1 MTDKAV
7 QLIFGFIRI
16 QYHHNLAIC
25 QLLMASPFFHHCGF
39 PNMSLHPPP
48 DYQHVAPFPNM
59 ETTLASRAK
68 RGPED
73 DVQFV
78 AAHPVKKFR
87 DDGEQSQTVDQQA
100 IGVASLTC
108 QNSSSPLSHAGVSA
122 SPPLGRPTRGSS
134 LPTMDNFTFPPL
146 NSEIPSQTS
155 QSSPLLSPRQLPPLA
170 MPNHAHATT
179 EMPAA
184 GSIPQAKAIVPWQMP
199 CLPPN
204 LVPSNQS
211 TSSSQSAGFVP
222 FQPPLCEQSQ
232 AVREQDESRQSSG
245 VTKEPGLSWAHQDNV
260 GCQGQETS
268 QNPGFPAIRE
278 VPGAEPHQSKSP
290 HDASKQAE
298 QPPAHG
304 VVPSSSSSEAQ
315 SGLQLSA
322 PTTKEAGSEA
332 HSQEALDGA
341 NTQLS
346 HPQPPPPKAPCLA
359 CEQSRQHNMFIPGH
373 GHLTGHQPQSP
384 YPWYVPGATQQ
395 HMHMGTGYNMAA
407 NASQN
412 IQPRAHPTPASHA
425 PLGYILPPHV
435 QSQMPM
441 TLARPFA
448 SAGMSGSESL
458 QSILLQNQG
467 QQVPPGQQVP
477 HLSSTYSQQMTQPQY
492 MQSQLHPFHQ
502 PLVLPRSFLAP
513 SLVAPTQTAAAPPQP
528 SPTPSIARAPTPPEP
543 REHSPNLIVDIAE
556 TCEDSFPWEEVAQR
570 HNVSRQ
576 KVVETFS
583 AVVQLPLLRCTT
595 DKRRHGNLA
604 TSRLRQYTK
613 AKRDVEAAKASSST
627 SQPSPTATS
636 AASSQAQ
643 SHGDRAIL
651 PVVWEMA
658 NTMAPLGLPPAIA
671 NGLAGAWQR

>member
-1 MTDKAV
+1 M
-7 QLIFGFIRI
+7 RI
-16 QYHHNLAIC
+16 QFHHTLAIC
-25 QLLMASPFFHHCGF
+25 QLLMASPFFHHGGF
-39 PNMSLHPPP
+39 SNMSLHSPP

-59 ETTLASRAK
+59 ETTLATRAK

-78 AAHPVKKFR
+78 AAHPVKKLR
-87 DDGEQSQTVDQQA
+87 DGREQPQIVGQQA
-100 IGVASLTC
+100 TGVASLTS
-108 QNSSSPLSHAGVSA
+108 QNSSSPLSHAGVST
-122 SPPLGRPTRGSS
+122 SPPPWGTTRGSS

-155 QSSPLLSPRQLPPLA
+155 QSSPLLSPRQLPSLA
-170 MPNHAHATT
+170 VPNHTHANTETPATGSTT
-179 EMPAA
+179 STCTYGPI
-184 GSIPQAKAIVPWQMP
+184 SQIKAIMPWQMP
-199 CLPPN
+199 GLPSN
-204 LVPSNQS
+204 LVLPNQS

-222 FQPPLCEQSQ
+222 FQPPMCEQYQ
-232 AVREQDESRQSSG
+232 AIREQEKSRQSPD
-245 VTKEPGLSWAHQDNV
+245 VTKEPGLSWAQQDNV

-268 QNPGFPAIRE
+268 QNPGLAVVGE
-278 VPGAEPHQSKSP
+278 VLGAEPQQSKSP
-290 HDASKQAE
+290 HDTSHQTE
-298 QPPAHG
+298 QPPAHA
-304 VVPSSSSSEAQ
+304 VMPCSSSSEAQ

-359 CEQSRQHNMFIPGH
+359 CEQSRQHAMFSPGN

-395 HMHMGTGYNMAA
+395 HIHMGTGFNMAA

-412 IQPRAHPTPASHA
+412 IHPRAHPTPASHA
-425 PLGYILPPHV
+425 PLGYILPPQV

-448 SAGMSGSESL
+448 SAGMSGPESL

-467 QQVPPGQQVP
+467 QQVPPGQQVS

-492 MQSQLHPFHQ
+492 MQSQLHHFHQ

-528 SPTPSIARAPTPPEP
+528 SPTPSIVRAPTPPEP

-556 TCEDSFPWEEVAQR
+556 TCEDSFPWEKVAQR

-613 AKRDVEAAKASSST
+613 AKRDVEAAKASYST
-627 SQPSPTATS
+627 SPPSPTATP

-643 SHGDRAIL
+643 SHGDRAVL

-658 NTMAPLGLPPAIA
+658 NTMTPLGLPPSIA